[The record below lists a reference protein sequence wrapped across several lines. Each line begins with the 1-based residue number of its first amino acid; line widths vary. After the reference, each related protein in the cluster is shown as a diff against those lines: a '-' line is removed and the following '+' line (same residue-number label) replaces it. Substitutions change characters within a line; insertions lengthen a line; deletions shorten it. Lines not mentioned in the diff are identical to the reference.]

1 MDTRQQDALIQKV
14 FETEWFSIDAIP
26 YESPNKKPYY
36 RLSCNDSVC
45 IIAKTVDNKLILVR
59 QYRPAIGEFTLE
71 FPSGYVDEGESAE
84 EAIKREF
91 TEETGFVCESV
102 SCMGSLRIAPSRLNN
117 TVHVFFGE
125 EARRCGEKGH
135 QDKGI
140 ELLLVPQGEFKKLI
154 VDGAYLETGGMA
166 MYLLAHLKGYL

>member
-1 MDTRQQDALIQKV
+1 MDTRKRDALIQKV

-26 YESPNKKPYY
+26 YESPSKKPYY

-45 IIAKTVDNKLILVR
+45 IIAKTVDNKFILVR
-59 QYRPAIGEFTLE
+59 QYRPAIGAFTLE

-117 TVHVFFGE
+117 TVHVYFGE
-125 EARRCGEKGH
+125 EARRCGEKGP

-140 ELLLVPQGEFKKLI
+140 ELLLVSQDEFKEFI
-154 VDGAYLETGGMA
+154 LEGKYVETAGIA
-166 MYLLAHLKGYL
+166 MYFLAQLKGYL